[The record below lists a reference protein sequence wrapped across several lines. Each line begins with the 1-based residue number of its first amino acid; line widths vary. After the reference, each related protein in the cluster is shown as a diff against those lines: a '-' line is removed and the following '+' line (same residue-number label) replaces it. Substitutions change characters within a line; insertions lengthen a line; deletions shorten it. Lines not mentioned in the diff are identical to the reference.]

1 MSTRVLM
8 MRMRVKLPE
17 DQDRLVQQRSLE
29 TGGNPAMRIAY
40 HNVTHNVY
48 YVKLCMMPDVLI
60 EELLSN
66 LYCRR

>member
-1 MSTRVLM
+1 M
-8 MRMRVKLPE
+8 MRMRVRLPE

-48 YVKLCMMPDVLI
+48 YVKQSMMSHGFMRLA
-60 EELLSN
+60 
-66 LYCRR
+66 

>member
-1 MSTRVLM
+1 MSTRLLM

-48 YVKLCMMPDVLI
+48 YVKQSMMSHGFMRLA
-60 EELLSN
+60 
-66 LYCRR
+66 

>member
-1 MSTRVLM
+1 MLM
-8 MRMRVKLPE
+8 MRMRVRLPE

-40 HNVTHNVY
+40 HSVTHNVY

-66 LYCRR
+66 LYPPF